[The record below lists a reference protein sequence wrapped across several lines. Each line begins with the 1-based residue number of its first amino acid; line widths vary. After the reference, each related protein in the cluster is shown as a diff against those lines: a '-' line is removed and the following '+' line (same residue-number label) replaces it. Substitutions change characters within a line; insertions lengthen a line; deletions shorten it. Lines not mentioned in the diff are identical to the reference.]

1 MPAAAKGPWSALGP
15 RPLPRLTSVLSH
27 ANLAAAGGAL
37 AKQVAAKRCKN
48 GAESICRSLC
58 WIWSTGGCTL
68 FAPLLGGGGAGCA
81 HPSSTPAQDPSVC
94 EGLSLLRDQQP
105 VLPSH
110 VQPSLCPHLAVSKS
124 VHFFFVGTVGCDKR
138 RALQTSLLGKHR
150 PPTDCTS
157 LEERRSSSD
166 TPMCKDRKKRAPAAS
181 PVVHASICL
190 PAIFPASPP
199 AAAPTWRPGPYRGL
213 AGPAAAPRTS
223 LYPHSLV
230 ERERSAESRA
240 AEDSP
245 NLCAR

>member
-1 MPAAAKGPWSALGP
+1 MGNNDGRTSVNGLGRAASSMPAAAKGPWSAVGP
-15 RPLPRLTSVLSH
+15 RPLPRLTSTLSR

-110 VQPSLCPHLAVSKS
+110 VQPSLCPLLARVLRWDPWLRQVKRSRNCASWKTS
-124 VHFFFVGTVGCDKR
+124 STDRLHQSRGT
-138 RALQTSLLGKHR
+138 A
-150 PPTDCTS
+150 
-157 LEERRSSSD
+157 
-166 TPMCKDRKKRAPAAS
+166 
-181 PVVHASICL
+181 
-190 PAIFPASPP
+190 
-199 AAAPTWRPGPYRGL
+199 
-213 AGPAAAPRTS
+213 
-223 LYPHSLV
+223 
-230 ERERSAESRA
+230 
-240 AEDSP
+240 
-245 NLCAR
+245 